1 MIVECVPFSNFE
13 KKMAILIQCLQMEYC
28 SVECLKKAKAQYHQV
43 LCIKSKARDG
53 AHPVERITD
62 VWK

>member
-1 MIVECVPFSNFE
+1 
-13 KKMAILIQCLQMEYC
+13 MAILIQYLQMEYC
-28 SVECLKKAKAQYHQV
+28 SVECQEKARAQYHQV